1 MLKLIYIGLII
12 IITLW
17 TIYLY
22 IDIDQDYKN
31 EIIRINNIE
40 SKKRK
45 KRDFINHH
53 RLNST
58 PCVYTNLNNPRDCYI
73 NSNYKCKW
81 SELSDRCNQIE

>member
-12 IITLW
+12 IITIW

-31 EIIRINNIE
+31 EISRINTIE
-40 SKKRK
+40 SRRRKRI
-45 KRDFINHH
+45 DFINHH

-58 PCVYTNLNNPRDCYI
+58 PCSFSNLNTPRDCFI
-73 NSNYKCKW
+73 GSNYNCKW
-81 SELSDRCNQIE
+81 SEVADRCNQIE